1 MADLKQAAD
10 KFLDDL
16 IAQNVAGLMGTFTP
30 SGMTKAMGMGQPD
43 APSGTPTKREV
54 VLGDADGE
62 AHPVTYTVGNAD
74 GELSVATVWKEVDG
88 IWKVD
93 DIELKS

>member
-1 MADLKQAAD
+1 MADLKEAAD

-16 IAQNVAGLMGTFTP
+16 IAQNVAGLMATFTP
-30 SGMTKAMGMGQPD
+30 AGMTKAMGMGQPD

-54 VLGDADGE
+54 IVGAAEGG
-62 AHPVTYTVGNAD
+62 AHPVTYNVGNDSA
-74 GELSVATVWKEVDG
+74 ELSVKTVWKEVDG

-93 DIELKS
+93 DIELDS